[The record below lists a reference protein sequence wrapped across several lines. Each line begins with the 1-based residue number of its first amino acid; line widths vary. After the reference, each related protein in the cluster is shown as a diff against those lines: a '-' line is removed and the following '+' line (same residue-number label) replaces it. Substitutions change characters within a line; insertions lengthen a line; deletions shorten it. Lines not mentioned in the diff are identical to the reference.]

1 MRQKSTG
8 RIEIIKKGRDTILK
22 FNPYHGYH
30 GYFSSRDAH
39 SSFSPGSNAA
49 NAARAIARENKR
61 RIAEGNTDLIVNGA
75 YTVTLHGKKA
85 TYAETRQAMKQGTG
99 KGSGPEPK
107 GSDDPP
113 ADSLI
118 HAFKASKVEFKE
130 VSPLSRELP
139 EEEIIQKLSGR
150 DRTKGSCV
158 SLACA
163 YIANKAGLDVT
174 DYRGGKSRETF
185 ALHGNNK
192 NLSKLKGVRSKI
204 VMEKNDY
211 TALKKLTSDMMPNKQ
226 YLMVIGHHASMVRKN
241 DSGQL
246 QYLELQADS
255 GKNGW
260 KDWRNG
266 YTEKKRFGMQ
276 KSYSIAKMKYAV
288 SSYIIDPESLY
299 ENKDFRSIM
308 GYINTNPAKQKKDP
322 KSIANYSNPT
332 V

>member
-1 MRQKSTG
+1 MGEKSDYELTLI
-8 RIEIIKKGRDTILK
+8 RKGRDLIIK

-39 SSFSPGSNAA
+39 TDFVPGSGRN
-49 NAARAIARENKR
+49 RALSIARENKR
-61 RIAEGNTDLIVNGA
+61 RIAEGNTELIVSGR
-75 YTVTLHGKKA
+75 YTITLKGGKA
-85 TYAETRQAMKQGTG
+85 TYAEARQAMKQGAG
-99 KGSGPEPK
+99 KGSGPEPEK
-107 GSDDPP
+107 SDDPN
-113 ADSLI
+113 ANNLI

-139 EEEIIQKLSGR
+139 EEEIIQKLSGW

-192 NLSKLKGVRSKI
+192 NLPKLKGVRSKI
-204 VMEKNDY
+204 VTEKNDY
-211 TALKKLTSDMMPNKQ
+211 TALKKLTSDMKPNKQ

-246 QYLELQADS
+246 QYLELQAGDGES
-255 GKNGW
+255 GW
-260 KDWRNG
+260 KNWQSG
-266 YTEKKRFGMQ
+266 YTGKKRFGMQ

-288 SSYIIDPESLY
+288 SSYVIDPESLY

-308 GYINTNPAKQKKDP
+308 GYINTNPAAQKKDP
-322 KSIANYSNPT
+322 KSIVSYSNPT